1 MATNSGK
8 KVGSNPTG
16 GTILS
21 GVLQEILYLL
31 TYISGEKDTTQVQ
44 ILLMLLLIPK
54 LRRLVIY

>member
-1 MATNSGK
+1 M
-8 KVGSNPTG
+8 
-16 GTILS
+16 LS
-21 GVLQEILYLL
+21 GALQEILYLL